1 MSGGTH
7 ERRPTSLR
15 ARLLW
20 MAALSAALVIG
31 ATTFLESRI
40 IVREVEGEA
49 LDAAGATALGVA
61 AEIRER
67 EPLPDASELA
77 ELQSDFTQAVP
88 ELTAL
93 TVTLRGGGRTSVY
106 ASTEN
111 EVPPE
116 LLPLAEQAVDRREM
130 VISPEGAGSLRLVAV
145 PLRLPHGE
153 DGAVVVTM
161 SMERMERVR
170 RRARTAALVF
180 APITILALTGLLHS
194 LAGRLVHAPLASIHD
209 TMRRAGTGDLTARAT
224 LPRRDELGQVA
235 EGLNALLDRMS
246 DFNAALRQ
254 EVERATEQLQ
264 ERNRLLQEGTQRLFA
279 ARRELARSEQLAVT
293 GQMAASVAHQIGTPL
308 NLISGYV
315 QMIQEE
321 LPPGSLAATR
331 LDTVQQQIAKV
342 VGIVQGLLDSARQPV
357 LHRRPA
363 SPDELVT
370 DACELARPTLE
381 ASRIT
386 LTAAVT
392 PGLPPLNVDV
402 GQLEQAFLNLITN
415 AIDAMKDGGRL
426 DVDVDATAAGEVEF
440 RFADSGSGIAPEDLG
455 RIFDPL
461 FTTKRPG
468 KGTGLGL
475 TIVRD
480 VVAAHGG
487 EVSVSSEPGRGT
499 TVWVR
504 LPAPEEARA
513 LG

>member
-7 ERRPTSLR
+7 ERRPASLR
-15 ARLLW
+15 ARLSWL
-20 MAALSAALVIG
+20 AGLSAALVIG

-40 IVREVEGEA
+40 IVREVEAEA

-61 AEIRER
+61 ADIRER
-67 EPLPDASELA
+67 EPLPDAAELA
-77 ELQSDFTQAVP
+77 DLQADFTQAVP

-93 TVTLRGGGRTSVY
+93 TVALTRDGRAVVH
-106 ASTEN
+106 ASTEAD
-111 EVPPE
+111 VPPE
-116 LLPLAEQAVDRREM
+116 LLPLAERAVRRHEM
-130 VISPEGAGSLRLVAV
+130 AISPEGAGSLRLVAV
-145 PLRLPHGE
+145 PLHLPRGG
-153 DGAVVVTM
+153 DGAVVATL

-170 RRARTAALVF
+170 RRARTAALIF
-180 APITILALTGLLHS
+180 APITVLALTALIHS
-194 LAGRLVHAPLASIHD
+194 LTGRLVHGPLASLHD
-209 TMRRAGTGDLTARAT
+209 TMRRAGAGDLAARAT

-246 DFNAALRQ
+246 DFNAALRD
-254 EVERATEQLQ
+254 EVARATEQLQ

-321 LPPGSLAATR
+321 LPTGSVAATR
-331 LDTVQQQIAKV
+331 LDTVQQQIGKV
-342 VGIVQGLLDSARQPV
+342 VAIVQGLLDAARRPV
-357 LHRRPA
+357 LQRRPV
-363 SPDELVT
+363 SPDELVR

-381 ASRIT
+381 ASGIA
-386 LTAAVT
+386 LHASVA
-392 PGLPPLNVDV
+392 PALPPLNVDV
-402 GQLEQAFLNLITN
+402 GQMEQAFLNLITN
-415 AIDAMKDGGRL
+415 AIDAMKGGGRL
-426 DVDVDATAAGEVEF
+426 DVDVAATPEGDVEF
-440 RFADSGSGIAPEDLG
+440 RFEDSGCGIPPEDLG

-487 EVSVSSEPGRGT
+487 AVNVSSQPGRGT
-499 TVWVR
+499 RVVVH
-504 LPAPEEARA
+504 LPRPEEARA